1 MNEQQETESKASP
14 KERLVMPHL
23 SGSILEEIHIAIAC
37 HQMHTGKPATNIY
50 LGHSEMKRLLA
61 WLEKIR
67 YVKSKS
73 SDDVINGE
81 SRAEILGIPVFE
93 VIAEHHCFVA

>member
-1 MNEQQETESKASP
+1 MQEQEQTNETASP
-14 KERLVMPHL
+14 VEAVVMPHL

-61 WLEKIR
+61 WFEKIR

-81 SRAEILGIPVFE
+81 SRVEILGIPVFE
-93 VIAEHHCFVA
+93 VNAEQHCFVA